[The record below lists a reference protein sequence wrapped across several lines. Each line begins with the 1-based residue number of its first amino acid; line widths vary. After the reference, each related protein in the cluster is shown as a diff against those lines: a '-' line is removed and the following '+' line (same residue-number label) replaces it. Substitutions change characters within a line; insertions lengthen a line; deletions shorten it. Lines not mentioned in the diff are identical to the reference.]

1 MLLPHWLLSSAW
13 SAECRRLVGRR
24 ALTHVGPTWRGEH
37 PRASIL
43 HSYTH
48 LCTNTRRLHD
58 YVPPAVLAGLPPE
71 KQAYF
76 RAPWQSGTL
85 DPDEFAPSGT
95 AFNTVERFV
104 RKPSM
109 TWSAALPY
117 EAGGGLMERLADVE
131 RMERTAFLTPEEAE
145 QAKAAVL
152 AEARERQRL

>member
-13 SAECRRLVGRR
+13 SAECRRRLVGRR
-24 ALTHVGPTWRGEH
+24 ALAHVGPTWRGEH
-37 PRASIL
+37 PRAAIL

-117 EAGGGLMERLADVE
+117 EAGGGVSPTACERLSSLGCVPHTDGGVF
-131 RMERTAFLTPEEAE
+131 R
-145 QAKAAVL
+145 
-152 AEARERQRL
+152 RELCE